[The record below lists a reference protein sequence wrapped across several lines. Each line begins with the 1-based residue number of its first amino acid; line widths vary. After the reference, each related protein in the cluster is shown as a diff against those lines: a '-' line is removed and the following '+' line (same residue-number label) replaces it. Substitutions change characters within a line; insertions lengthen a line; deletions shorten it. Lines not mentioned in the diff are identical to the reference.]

1 MEHIQLLDEGGN
13 INMNRIITLDMLTK
27 NSVSILIRNFNDND
41 EQIGE
46 DWRRAFINTKEDK
59 EAIKSFLGENSK
71 EYNTAMQI

>member
-1 MEHIQLLDEGGN
+1 MLDEGYN
-13 INMNRIITLDMLTK
+13 INMNRIITLDAYK

-46 DWRRAFINTKEDK
+46 DWCRVFINTKEDK

-71 EYNTAMQI
+71 EYNTVMQIWLE

>member
-1 MEHIQLLDEGGN
+1 
-13 INMNRIITLDMLTK
+13 MNRIITLDMLTK

>member
-1 MEHIQLLDEGGN
+1 MLDEGGN

-46 DWRRAFINTKEDK
+46 DWRRAFINTKK
-59 EAIKSFLGENSK
+59 IKKLLKAS
-71 EYNTAMQI
+71 